1 MRALGLPCNR
11 LWASDEAF
19 FYTTMTYLKK
29 IKIHLKLGLNTFQ
42 CQISTLLLYFIIS
55 VEHLFWAISVP
66 LLATFDSRFL
76 IIENCIISEEL
87 VCPHNELAPSYY
99 SCTVAS

>member
-11 LWASDEAF
+11 PCASDEDS

-29 IKIHLKLGLNTFQ
+29 KKIHLKLSLKIFQ
-42 CQISTLLLYFIIS
+42 CQISTLLLYFIIG
-55 VEHLFWAISVP
+55 VENLFWAISVP

-76 IIENCIISEEL
+76 IIEECINSEEL
-87 VCPHNELAPSYY
+87 LCPHNEPAPSYY
-99 SCTVAS
+99 SCPVAS